1 MAHTSSRRVEPTPTS
16 GSEDALTALG
26 RVKTALIEDRDKA
39 TLALAKG
46 GTILEMEALTQAWR
60 VIDAGIRGIEK
71 AANLCHEHQE
81 CPNGDPQVTADDH

>member
-1 MAHTSSRRVEPTPTS
+1 MSDPTLFDSVPTS
-16 GSEDALTALG
+16 DIEAALTALG

-46 GTILEMEALTQAWR
+46 GTVLDMETLTQAWR

-71 AANLCHEHQE
+71 ATNILKEDQS
-81 CPNGDPQVTADDH
+81 